1 MSRDQIQSGQIMHPH
16 NSTLKLIF
24 SLSSSGNMFSG
35 NENAVEQ
42 KQICTIKKH
51 TNTNTNTNLW
61 ICFQGMKKQWS
72 RNARCGFKA
81 VGELCL
87 ASQKYSNEIHLRRW
101 LQLQQDRC
109 EGTFIIKLSLYF
121 RENKD
126 LKRREEGFRI
136 QRAEFREVIRINIFH
151 VICRENWMEIWI

>member
-1 MSRDQIQSGQIMHPH
+1 MSQDQIQSGQIMHTH

-109 EGTFIIKLSLYF
+109 EGTFIIKLPF

-126 LKRREEGFRI
+126 LRRREFH
-136 QRAEFREVIRINIFH
+136 EVIRINIFH